1 MRTLLLLTLLTLL
14 LPLAALAQPQPHSLG
29 GFAPGPT
36 PLPLELPYDLS
47 AIAELLIV
55 GENPNPGPVVLVLR
69 VDDAQS
75 TSYATRFELERTVL
89 AGRFRIRTAPGAWR
103 TPSGRFLAPARV
115 VRVILNTGYG
125 AAPVRIAAL
134 EAVPPL
140 AFPTSV
146 AALQFGPP
154 EAPVFPGFQRVAP
167 DDPRIVNGASPRVP
181 VRRSGDH
188 PLIGTGQ
195 RGVERF
201 ELPWPN
207 GRWTVSLWV
216 EDIGDWEYVPHPL
229 QRRIRVNGETLSEY
243 LHTPESWLRQV
254 YFAGRETEDVQDPWT
269 AFAARRGGLLSRDV
283 TVRDGRLVVELA
295 GNTIESTYLSALL
308 VEPAEGGRAVLAQV
322 QAARRERVVEA
333 WPVVGP
339 RRGGLPPRLTLG
351 LLAEGEPARADWQPG
366 AAAVPPPIIA
376 PGTLGWVD
384 VMLLSPAAD
393 AAPEVVLSPPS
404 LDGRTLPA
412 ELRWGHWRY
421 TRHNPSEGQLT
432 LEAEQL
438 RGEAGKLVLQAGL
451 PRRLNILV
459 RVPEGSPA
467 GRYQGRV
474 QVAALGARL
483 ELAYAVEVPPVALPP
498 VDRPVGVYHD
508 IPPYAHWFPELEAMT
523 RRGMACELATL
534 RGLGLTGLSPA
545 LATPAPGEVQAIAE
559 DLAVARNAGFGMDV
573 LAYTPI
579 KRMLEYRGIDALGR
593 TLEQVRDAFAARRLA
608 APVWSIADEPGNPG
622 STPAD
627 LANLRAVI
635 RAAMPGARVAG
646 QLNRPADR
654 QLLGLFDVVLLNAGF
669 GVEATE
675 LARWRRTGPT
685 PWLYNMPDVEA
696 AAGFFLWRSNAA
708 GYLQWHARAIG
719 ADPFDPTDS
728 GEADVQLLPLQ
739 PEPCAPVPDLDL
751 GLLRIAR
758 GLGDLRWMLWL
769 EAAAA
774 QHPAARAVLMEL
786 RQEIP
791 DNWHRGE
798 QPVFEPVAWRS
809 RLATLARSL
818 SSER

>member
-1 MRTLLLLTLLTLL
+1 MLLLALL
-14 LPLAALAQPQPHSLG
+14 LPFAALAQPLP

-36 PLPLELPYDLS
+36 PLPLEAAQDLS
-47 AIAELLIV
+47 AAAEILLV

-69 VDDAQS
+69 IDDGQS
-75 TSYATRFELERTVL
+75 SSYASRFELERTVL
-89 AGRFRIRTAPGAWR
+89 PGPFRIRTAPTAWR
-103 TPSGRFLAPARV
+103 TPAGRFLDRTGI
-115 VRVILNTGYG
+115 RRIIINTGYG
-125 AAPVRIAAL
+125 AAPVRIVGL
-134 EAVPPL
+134 EAVRPL
-140 AFPTSV
+140 AFPPGV
-146 AALQFGPP
+146 AALQFGPL
-154 EAPVFPGFQRVAP
+154 EAPTFPGFTRVAP
-167 DDPRIVNGASPRVP
+167 DDPRIVNGGSPRVP
-181 VRRSGDH
+181 IRRSGEH
-188 PLIGTGQ
+188 PLIGAGQ

-201 ELPWPN
+201 ELPWPD

-229 QRRIRVNGETLSEY
+229 QRRIRVNGETFLEY
-243 LHTPESWLRQV
+243 LHTPESWLRQL
-254 YFAGRETEDVQDPWT
+254 YFAGRETEDVSDPWT
-269 AFAARRGGLLSRDV
+269 AFAARRGGLLTREV
-283 TVRDGRLVVELA
+283 EVRDGRLVVELA
-295 GNTIESTYLSALL
+295 GNNIESTFLAALL
-308 VEPAEGGRAVLAQV
+308 VEPAEGARAVLEQV
-322 QAARRERVVEA
+322 QAARRERVLEA

-339 RRGGLPPRLTLG
+339 RRGTPPPRLTLG
-351 LLAEGEPARADWQPG
+351 LLPEGQPARADWRPDATP
-366 AAAVPPPIIA
+366 AAPPVIA

-384 VMLLSPAAD
+384 MMVLSPADD
-393 AAPEVVLSPPS
+393 AAPEVALTPPS
-404 LDGRTLPA
+404 RNGRSLPA

-438 RGEAGKLVLQAGL
+438 RGEADRLTLQAGL

-459 RVPEGSPA
+459 RVPEDAPPGPY
-467 GRYQGRV
+467 RGRV
-474 QVAALGARL
+474 QVAALGTRL
-483 ELAYAVEVPPVALPP
+483 ELAYAVEVPPVTLPHA
-498 VDRPVGVYHD
+498 DRPVGVYHD

-523 RRGMACELATL
+523 RRGMACELATM

-545 LATPAPGEVQAIAE
+545 LATPAPGQVQDIAE

-593 TLEQVRDAFAARRLA
+593 TLEQVRDAFAARGLA

-654 QLLGLFDVVLLNAGF
+654 QLLGLFDVVLLNDGF
-669 GVEATE
+669 GVQAPEV
-675 LARWRRTGPT
+675 ARWRRTGPT

-728 GEADVQLLPLQ
+728 GEADVQLYPLQ
-739 PEPCAPVPDLDL
+739 PEPCHAVPDLDL

-758 GLGDLRWMLWL
+758 GVGDLRWMLWL
-769 EAAAA
+769 EAKAA
-774 QHPAARAVLMEL
+774 QVPAARALLMEL

-791 DNWHRGE
+791 DNWRRGDR
-798 QPVFEPVAWRS
+798 PAFDAVAWRS
-809 RLATLARSL
+809 RLAALARSL
-818 SSER
+818 DR